1 MKARSSSKRWCA
13 QKASSLFSF
22 SLWSRDGVH
31 TCIRW
36 LGAKTWQTVGRITW
50 HGSRATLS
58 KEKLA
63 SGGNNING
71 FWWNGWWKRWIKR
84 IVDTENR
91 GYECRAYLC
100 PLPLVIERF
109 ARYYAPWSW
118 CIVLC
123 QLWPFKQYWKG
134 CFFFFFFF
142 YDDPDSGLDK
152 VWFIEGWFFLHFF
165 V

>member
-71 FWWNGWWKRWIKR
+71 FWWLMEAMDKEDRRHWEQRLWMSSLSLPASPC
-84 IVDTENR
+84 
-91 GYECRAYLC
+91 YRAFRAILC
-100 PLPLVIERF
+100 PVIVGGIGALYCASFDPLNNIERD
-109 ARYYAPWSW
+109 
-118 CIVLC
+118 V
-123 QLWPFKQYWKG
+123 
-134 CFFFFFFF
+134 FFFSSFFTMIQIQ
-142 YDDPDSGLDK
+142 
-152 VWFIEGWFFLHFF
+152 V
-165 V
+165 